1 MRIRKKK
8 QLEMILENVPCHP
21 NPKVEL
27 EQYSTPSSI
36 AADLIWNAYTLGDI
50 KDLSVL
56 DLGCGTGIFAI
67 ASWIMG
73 SSYSLGID
81 IDQES
86 LDLGQKTIIDLIGLN
101 QLSDIDGSDINFML
115 GDVNQYDSISY
126 LLNDTL
132 KQSNSKY
139 EKLMEYYNGYSDG
152 FSDKSTM
159 RFDTLFQNPPFGSQ
173 ERGMRHA
180 DRKFMEFAMNSAEVI
195 YSFHMKSTEEFVI
208 DFYNDLGGDV
218 SHKFVYKFPIPKIYD
233 FHKKESQDVKV
244 VVLRVENFK

>member
-8 QLEMILENVPCHP
+8 QLEMILENVPSHP

-36 AADLIWNAYTLGDI
+36 AADLIWNAYGLGDI

-67 ASWIMG
+67 GSWIMG
-73 SSYSLGID
+73 SAYSLGID

-86 LDLGQKTIIDLIGLN
+86 IDLGQKTIIDLIGLN
-101 QLSDIDGSDINFML
+101 QLSDIDESNINFML
-115 GDVNQYDSISY
+115 GDVNQYYSLSY
-126 LLNDTL
+126 LLNDNL
-132 KQSNSKY
+132 NQSNPQY
-139 EKLMEYYNGYSDG
+139 EKLMEYYNGHP
-152 FSDKSTM
+152 DKSTM
-159 RFDTLFQNPPFGSQ
+159 KFGTLFQNPPFGSQ

-195 YSFHMKSTEEFVI
+195 YSFHMKNTEEFVI

-233 FHKKESQDVKV
+233 FHKRESQDVKV